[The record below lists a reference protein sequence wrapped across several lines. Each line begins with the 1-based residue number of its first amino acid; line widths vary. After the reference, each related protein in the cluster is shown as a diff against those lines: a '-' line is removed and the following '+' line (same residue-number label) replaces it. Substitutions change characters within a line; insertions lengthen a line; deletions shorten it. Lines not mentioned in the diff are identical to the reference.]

1 MDIFQDTLFDYDY
14 DYGFVLDS
22 WIFTNVVFNN
32 IRAKYTIA
40 NCILYNNINYVY
52 NFFNYTHN
60 EIFVSPL
67 TSSRM
72 YASFIPF
79 HVSLGIFKIIQKY
92 CFISFNMF
100 LLIFYHSCEI
110 MLYTRSKI
118 ILLIVMN
125 PYPNYGYI
133 TAYSSE
139 YIHII
144 WYFVLNELFNLIH
157 SHCHSVQVVGLIS
170 IALFLTY
177 IYLNVAYMWH
187 INNCN
192 KCKTVCY
199 FLCNLI
205 PIWNHRFF
213 FSIIV
218 YVYLV
223 ISLKCLFYFVDYLFQ
238 SCHLSH
244 NAKNRV
250 IIAIPCHLYW
260 LHCLKELT
268 FHYYMYFTDCNLLYC
283 ILYYID
289 GDLSCIL
296 GRLNLRNKS
305 HPSRKVC
312 YATIVS
318 FPILTICDDGG

>member
-40 NCILYNNINYVY
+40 NCILNNNINYVY

-157 SHCHSVQVVGLIS
+157 SHCHNVQVVGLIS
-170 IALFLTY
+170 IALF
-177 IYLNVAYMWH
+177 
-187 INNCN
+187 
-192 KCKTVCY
+192 
-199 FLCNLI
+199 
-205 PIWNHRFF
+205 
-213 FSIIV
+213 
-218 YVYLV
+218 
-223 ISLKCLFYFVDYLFQ
+223 
-238 SCHLSH
+238 
-244 NAKNRV
+244 
-250 IIAIPCHLYW
+250 
-260 LHCLKELT
+260 
-268 FHYYMYFTDCNLLYC
+268 
-283 ILYYID
+283 
-289 GDLSCIL
+289 
-296 GRLNLRNKS
+296 
-305 HPSRKVC
+305 
-312 YATIVS
+312 
-318 FPILTICDDGG
+318 

>member
-1 MDIFQDTLFDYDY
+1 
-14 DYGFVLDS
+14 
-22 WIFTNVVFNN
+22 
-32 IRAKYTIA
+32 
-40 NCILYNNINYVY
+40 
-52 NFFNYTHN
+52 
-60 EIFVSPL
+60 
-67 TSSRM
+67 
-72 YASFIPF
+72 
-79 HVSLGIFKIIQKY
+79 
-92 CFISFNMF
+92 
-100 LLIFYHSCEI
+100 
-110 MLYTRSKI
+110 
-118 ILLIVMN
+118 
-125 PYPNYGYI
+125 
-133 TAYSSE
+133 
-139 YIHII
+139 
-144 WYFVLNELFNLIH
+144 
-157 SHCHSVQVVGLIS
+157 
-170 IALFLTY
+170 
-177 IYLNVAYMWH
+177 MWH

-260 LHCLKELT
+260 LHCLKGLT